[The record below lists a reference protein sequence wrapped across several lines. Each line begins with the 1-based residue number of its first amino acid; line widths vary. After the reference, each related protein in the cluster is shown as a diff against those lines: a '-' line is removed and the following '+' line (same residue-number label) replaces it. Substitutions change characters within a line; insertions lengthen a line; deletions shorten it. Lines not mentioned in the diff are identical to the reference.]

1 MQTEELANLIEKAA
15 DFHGHIGPFLVVGVR
30 MGNLATKTLCT
41 SEDSISEVTAKTPLV
56 TPFSCVLDGIQATTS
71 CTIGNRKLHIRKSRQ
86 EIKATF
92 KNKNSRRALEVT
104 VNSKVVK
111 ELTDRMS
118 KGASNDTL
126 AKEIATM
133 LENQLFEIK

>member
-1 MQTEELANLIEKAA
+1 VCKQELKKAIENAERL
-15 DFHGHIGPFLVVGVR
+15 HGHLGPFLVVGVR

-41 SEDSISEVTAKTPLV
+41 SKDSISQIIAKTPPA

-71 CTIGNRKLHIRKSRQ
+71 CTIGNRKLHIKNSKQ

-92 KNKNSRRALEVT
+92 QQKKSKRTMEVT

-111 ELTDRMS
+111 ELTNRIS

-126 AKEIATM
+126 AKEMATM
-133 LENQLFEIK
+133 PERQLFEIK

>member
-1 MQTEELANLIEKAA
+1 MKTEELTKLIEKAA

-41 SEDSISEVTAKTPLV
+41 SEDSISQVIAKTPLA

-71 CTIGNRKLHIRKSRQ
+71 CTTGNRKLHIKKSRQ
-86 EIKATF
+86 EIKAIF

-111 ELTDRMS
+111 RLTDRMS

-126 AKEIATM
+126 AKEMATM
-133 LENQLFEIK
+133 SESQLFEIK

>member
-30 MGNLATKTLCT
+30 MGNLATKILCT
-41 SEDSISEVTAKTPLV
+41 TEDSISQVITKTPLA

-71 CTIGNRKLHIRKSRQ
+71 CTIGNRKLHIKNSKQ
-86 EIKATF
+86 EIKAIFTQ
-92 KNKNSRRALEVT
+92 KNSKRALEVT

-118 KGASNDTL
+118 KGAPNDTL

-133 LENQLFEIK
+133 PESQLLEIK